1 MRAFA
6 LLLALLMAVPAS
18 VPAQQRPDL
27 SRFKAFADP
36 LVGNWSVTI
45 QDREADGRV
54 MWEGTQDRTFA
65 YTLQGEFLEERAL
78 NRGQLIGLHLL
89 SFDPKRN
96 LVLQQGYWPGNPG
109 VLFTVEA
116 ALSADN
122 RSASGH
128 IDMPAEQGARKR
140 RRLEVRW
147 DGTDQLAY
155 RAYGVD
161 AAGREYIN
169 EELIYRR
176 AK

>member
-6 LLLALLMAVPAS
+6 LSLLLALALPAS

-36 LVGNWSVTI
+36 LVGNWSVTVT
-45 QDREADGRV
+45 DRDANGKISWEA
-54 MWEGTQDRTFA
+54 TQTRTFA
-65 YTLQGEFLEERAL
+65 YILMDEFLEERAL
-78 NRGQLIGLHLL
+78 DHGRPIGLHLL

-96 LVLQQGYWPGNPG
+96 LLLQQGYWPGSPG

-116 ALSADN
+116 ALAADN
-122 RSASGH
+122 RSAQGH
-128 IDMPAEQGARKR
+128 IAMPAEQGARKR
-140 RRLEVRW
+140 RRLELRW
-147 DGTDQLAY
+147 EGPDELSY
-155 RAYGVD
+155 RAFGVD
-161 AAGREYIN
+161 EAGREYVN